1 MQSLLGTHTIRLR
14 GESMEDGK
22 GVTEEG
28 TGAIAAGKG
37 VWKTGRLGINKEA
50 ALRKSAGTGR
60 KLQRGKSVK
69 TK

>member
-1 MQSLLGTHTIRLR
+1 
-14 GESMEDGK
+14 MEDGK

-37 VWKTGRLGINKEA
+37 VWKTGSLGINKEA